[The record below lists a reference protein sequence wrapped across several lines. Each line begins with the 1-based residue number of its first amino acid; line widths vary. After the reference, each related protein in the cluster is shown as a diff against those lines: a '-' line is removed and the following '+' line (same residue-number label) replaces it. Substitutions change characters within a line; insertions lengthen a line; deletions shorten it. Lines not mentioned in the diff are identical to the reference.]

1 MNLGRKT
8 ATTLGGIF
16 FAVLL
21 IAALAPK
28 ATHAVA
34 AALVQITNTA
44 ANPVPN
50 RDVDNGPRQAV
61 TLQALAST
69 SVENIVFEEQNG
81 NGTAYTVPAGKRL
94 VIEFISGSF
103 TTPAGAHLANAFIFG
118 NTSSGQYADYLSPN
132 LVTAGN
138 FNVYQLAQPMWA
150 YYDEGTAIRIA
161 VTLTSGSFATSGIFT
176 LRGYL
181 VDCTGGCS

>member
-1 MNLGRKT
+1 MNRIQKL
-8 ATTLGGIF
+8 ATTLAGMF

-21 IAALAPK
+21 LVAFVPQAARG
-28 ATHAVA
+28 VA
-34 AALVQITNTA
+34 AALVQIINTA

-61 TLQALAST
+61 TLQASCST
-69 SVENIVFEEQNG
+69 IESVVFEEQNG
-81 NGTAYTVPAGKRL
+81 TGVQYIVPAGKRL
-94 VIEFISGSF
+94 VIEFISGNF

-181 VDCTGGCS
+181 VDCTGGCF